1 MQPRGPDQRK
11 GRRGGGKAQRAGSFG
26 GRTEGGVWEPCFF
39 PLRLRLPLPLPK
51 VSISLSR
58 HRISVPVGCCCVGP
72 PCTRPWIA
80 PVCCSHAFLES
91 VSSPCVLGLRN
102 SGWYVSVF
110 FAVKHLL
117 GSWLC
122 SLQLSISFWCRV
134 VCAIGLG
141 CNLHVPWGTQ
151 VD

>member
-11 GRRGGGKAQRAGSFG
+11 GRRGGGKAQRAGSLG

-58 HRISVPVGCCCVGP
+58 HMTSVPVGCCCVGP

-91 VSSPCVLGLRN
+91 VSSPHAFL
-102 SGWYVSVF
+102 VSEIVDGMFLYLLKLVESVRILAVF
-110 FAVKHLL
+110 FQVKHLL
-117 GSWLC
+117 L
-122 SLQLSISFWCRV
+122 I
-134 VCAIGLG
+134 I
-141 CNLHVPWGTQ
+141 
-151 VD
+151 